1 MPSDPKREV
10 TRIRLR
16 SLSRMSPLA
25 LPAILPKFPFALS
38 QRYTCRSSRSMNLL
52 VVMTHR
58 KNLSEYQFESG
69 TSHLRCLRLAFREG
83 LPRRH
88 VCGKNISLSLS
99 LSLSHV
105 RSPAL
110 LFPRALRRVW
120 EPNVRVA
127 QVAHGRVLVPWLV
140 SMCRQSLDT
149 NRMWVG
155 R

>member
-52 VVMTHR
+52 AVMTHR

-99 LSLSHV
+99 LSLSCSFS
-105 RSPAL
+105 RS
-110 LFPRALRRVW
+110 
-120 EPNVRVA
+120 
-127 QVAHGRVLVPWLV
+127 LVPACAPTRVGTQRTCRPGSTRPCVGAVARIDV
-140 SMCRQSLDT
+140 SAEL
-149 NRMWVG
+149 G
-155 R
+155 HE